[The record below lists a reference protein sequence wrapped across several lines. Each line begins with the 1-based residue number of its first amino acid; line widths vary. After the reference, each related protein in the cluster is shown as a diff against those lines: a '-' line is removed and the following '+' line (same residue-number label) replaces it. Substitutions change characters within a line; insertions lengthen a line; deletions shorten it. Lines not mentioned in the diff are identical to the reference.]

1 MIIGF
6 FTGRFKKSAAVCYV
20 THLILSGINSQDKD
34 KLCHGNGRDEVKP
47 YLGVVCF
54 QIADKNKIIDTNDQ
68 LHSFC
73 LN

>member
-1 MIIGF
+1 M
-6 FTGRFKKSAAVCYV
+6 